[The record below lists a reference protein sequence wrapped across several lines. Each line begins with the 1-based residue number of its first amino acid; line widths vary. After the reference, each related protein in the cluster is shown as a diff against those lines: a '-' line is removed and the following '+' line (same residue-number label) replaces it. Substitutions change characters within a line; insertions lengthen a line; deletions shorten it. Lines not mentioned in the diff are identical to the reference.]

1 LCYNAGTMTTRTD
14 TSLDKQLED
23 LTPRRIVAALDKY
36 IVGQADA
43 KRSVAIALRNRM
55 RRQQLADDIRDE
67 VIPKNILMIGPTGV
81 GKTEIARRLAKLVRA
96 PLVKVEA
103 SKYTEVGYVG
113 RDVDSMVRDLV
124 EAAVRMVRAEKV
136 EGVREQAEQ
145 RSIDRLLDA
154 LQRRGGGAGPRM
166 HSLGDAMAA
175 MLQQRPMEPQ
185 PEEEEEPQEDDTSR
199 EALRRRVVAGE
210 LDKQMVEIEV
220 EESRF
225 MSFPVFSGQGMEE
238 MGMNLQD
245 MLGGMFPKQRRR
257 RNVTVA
263 EARRI
268 LLDQEAERMIDME
281 QATGEALSRAE
292 QSGIIFI
299 DEMDKIAGRE
309 RTVGGPDVSRE
320 GVQRGLL
327 PIVEGSTVMTKY
339 GPVQTDH
346 ILFIAAGAFHTT
358 KPSDLIP
365 ELQGRFPLRVELG
378 ALGEADFVRILTEPE
393 NSLIRQYTELMR
405 TEGVELEFTPE
416 GVAEIARIA
425 AHVNDETENIG
436 ARRLHTVMERVLD
449 EVSFEASEIAPA
461 HVKVTAEYVQ
471 KQLADIVKNLDLT
484 RYIL

>member
-1 LCYNAGTMTTRTD
+1 MSSQRDNYLQR
-14 TSLDKQLED
+14 QLED
-23 LTPRRIVAALDKY
+23 LTPRRIVEELDRY

-55 RRQQLADDIRDE
+55 RRQRLSDEIRDE

-81 GKTEIARRLAKLVRA
+81 GKTEIARRLARLVRA
-96 PLVKVEA
+96 PFVKVEA

-124 EAAVRMVRAEKV
+124 EAAVRVVRGEKV
-136 EGVREQAEQ
+136 EEVRERAEA
-145 RSIDRLLDA
+145 RALDRLLDA
-154 LQRRGGGAGPRM
+154 LQRRPR
-166 HSLGDAMAA
+166 SGSSRLQSFGDAMAA
-175 MLQQRPMEPQ
+175 MLQQRPPEAES
-185 PEEEEEPQEDDTSR
+185 EEEDESPEDRVTRDD
-199 EALRRRVVAGE
+199 LRRRLLAGE
-210 LDKQMVEIEV
+210 LDDQIVEIEV

-225 MSFPVFSGQGMEE
+225 MALPVFSGQGMEE
-238 MGMNLQD
+238 LGINLQD

-257 RNVTVA
+257 RSVTVG
-263 EARRI
+263 EART
-268 LLDQEAERMIDME
+268 LLIDQEAERMIDMD
-281 QATGEALSRAE
+281 QVTSEAVDRAE

-309 RTVGGPDVSRE
+309 RTMGGPDVSRE

-327 PIVEGSTVMTKY
+327 PIVEGSTVMTKH

-346 ILFIAAGAFHTT
+346 ILFVAAGAFHTV

-378 ALGEADFVRILTEPE
+378 ALGEQDFVRILNEPQ
-393 NSLIRQYTELMR
+393 NSLIRQYTELLK
-405 TEGVELEFTPE
+405 TEGVALEFTSE

-436 ARRLHTVMERVLD
+436 ARRLHTVMERLL
-449 EVSFEASEIAPA
+449 EEISFEASDVAPA
-461 HVKVTAEYVQ
+461 TIRITPEYV
-471 KQLADIVKNLDLT
+471 KNQLAHVVKNLDLT

>member
-1 LCYNAGTMTTRTD
+1 MTNE
-14 TSLDKQLED
+14 LDE
-23 LTPRRIVAALDKY
+23 LTPRRIVEALDRY

-55 RRQQLADDIRDE
+55 RRQQLSDDIRDE

-81 GKTEIARRLAKLVRA
+81 GKTEIARRLARLVRA
-96 PLVKVEA
+96 PFVKVEA

-124 EAAVRMVRAEKV
+124 EAAVRMVRNEKIEEV
-136 EGVREQAEQ
+136 KERAEQ
-145 RSIDRLLDA
+145 RAMDRLLDSI
-154 LQRRGGGAGPRM
+154 QRRGGPTAARIQ
-166 HSLGDAMAA
+166 SFGDAMAA
-175 MLQQRPMEPQ
+175 MLQQRPPEPEQ
-185 PEEEEEPQEDDTSR
+185 EEEPSEDRSTR
-199 EALRRRVVAGE
+199 EELRRRVLAGE
-210 LDKQMVEIEV
+210 LDDHMVEIEV

-225 MSFPVFSGQGMEE
+225 MALPVFSGQGMEE
-238 MGMNLQD
+238 LGINLQD

-257 RNVTVA
+257 RNVTVG

-281 QATGEALSRAE
+281 QVTAEAVGRAE

-309 RTVGGPDVSRE
+309 RTMGGPDVSRE

-327 PIVEGSTVMTKY
+327 PIVEGSTVMTKH

-346 ILFIAAGAFHTT
+346 ILFVAAGAFHTN

-378 ALGEADFVRILTEPE
+378 ALGEDEFIRILNEPE
-393 NSLIRQYTELMR
+393 NSLIRQYTELMK

-416 GVAEIARIA
+416 GIAEIARIA
-425 AHVNDETENIG
+425 AHVNEETENIG
-436 ARRLHTVMERVLD
+436 ARRLHTVMERLLE
-449 EVSFEASEIAPA
+449 EVSFEASDIAPA
-461 HVKVTAEYVQ
+461 TVKVTAEYVRE
-471 KQLADIVKNLDLT
+471 QLADVVKNLDLT